1 MSSTS
6 NKIRH
11 YILYSIC
18 SLVILTASITF
29 VLSLYRL
36 QRETSL
42 LIRERQ
48 RDYVTH
54 KINQSFPTIAIM
66 MSITV
71 CLSSILGFVAILLD
85 GRKEILIISIVAN
98 IILGI
103 GLIVL
108 GVVMLG
114 FIQNIIENLPV
125 DIERLLVDFIVHNS
139 R

>member
-1 MSSTS
+1 
-6 NKIRH
+6 
-11 YILYSIC
+11 
-18 SLVILTASITF
+18 
-29 VLSLYRL
+29 L